1 MPLNPS
7 FPPSSKIT
15 RFGLCS
21 LSNFGSLYRP
31 PDVVSPLIPALMI
44 LILISRAFKFLS
56 RTDGHDSSIFTP
68 YPALKLSPK
77 TTAIYS
83 LFLNCSDEFTD
94 EESVSRIPKSKAMDI
109 LKNFILEVKNITKEV
124 NSPEG
129 LLTIVKDINL
139 SVEKGKPISLV
150 GPSGSGKT
158 TLLAIMAGLDLP
170 TRGSVSLMG
179 SNITLMDEDQ
189 RAQIRAMDVGFV
201 FQSFHL
207 MPRLSALDNVMLP
220 LEIAGDKD
228 AQEKS
233 LEALDQV
240 GLSGRAK
247 NFATQLSGGE
257 KQRVALARAIVNQP
271 KILFADEPTGNLDQ
285 KSSNA
290 VIDLLFS
297 INELINTTL
306 VLVTHDLSLA
316 KKCQEVYELSDGSLL

>member
-1 MPLNPS
+1 
-7 FPPSSKIT
+7 
-15 RFGLCS
+15 
-21 LSNFGSLYRP
+21 
-31 PDVVSPLIPALMI
+31 
-44 LILISRAFKFLS
+44 
-56 RTDGHDSSIFTP
+56 
-68 YPALKLSPK
+68 
-77 TTAIYS
+77 
-83 LFLNCSDEFTD
+83 
-94 EESVSRIPKSKAMDI
+94 
-109 LKNFILEVKNITKEV
+109 
-124 NSPEG
+124 
-129 LLTIVKDINL
+129 LTIVKDINL

-170 TRGSVSLMG
+170 THGSVSLLG
-179 SNITLMDEDQ
+179 SNITSMNEDQ

-228 AQEKS
+228 AKEKS
-233 LEALDQV
+233 KEALDQV
-240 GLSGRAK
+240 GLSGRAMH
-247 NFATQLSGGE
+247 FATQLSGGE

-290 VIDLLFS
+290 VTDLLFS

-316 KKCQEVYELSDGSLL
+316 KKCEEVFELSDGSLL